1 MKAIVYEEFG
11 SADVLELRE
20 ARKPNVEPDEVL
32 VRVRAASPNP
42 YDWHFM
48 RGMPYIARLAGAGLR
63 KPKRPVLGS
72 DMAGEVEAVGGEVT
86 RFRPGD
92 EVFGFVR
99 AGGFAEYVSA
109 QEELLALKPANLSF
123 QQAATV
129 PLAALTAVQGLRD
142 VGEIQSGQK
151 VVIVGASGG
160 VGTFAV
166 QIAKWFGA
174 EVTGVCS
181 TRNLEMVRSIG
192 ADSVIDYTREDFTR
206 SGQKYDLIFQLAGTD
221 SPSACRRALT
231 PKGRLVLSSG
241 DSPGRFIGPIDRI
254 LKAVLL
260 SLFIGQTL
268 RPLDTKPSSKDL
280 QFLRELIEA
289 GSVTPVID
297 RTYPLSE
304 AADAIR
310 YLETGRA
317 RGKVVIFVSAAP
329 TTSEAAPW
337 KLQAQIQPKNR

>member
-1 MKAIVYEEFG
+1 MKAIAYEEFG
-11 SADVLELRE
+11 SADVLELKE
-20 ARKPNVEPDEVL
+20 VRKPEVEGGEVL

-48 RGMPYIARLAGAGLR
+48 RGMPYIARLTATGLR
-63 KPKRPVLGS
+63 KPKKPVLGS
-72 DMAGEVEAVGGEVT
+72 DMAGEVEAVGDDVT

-109 QEELLALKPANLSF
+109 PEELLAMKPANLSF
-123 QQAATV
+123 EQAATV
-129 PLAALTAVQGLRD
+129 PLAALTALQGLRD
-142 VGEIQSGQK
+142 VGEIRSGQK
-151 VVIVGASGG
+151 VLIVGASGG

-174 EVTGVCS
+174 DVTGVCS
-181 TRNLEMVRSIG
+181 TRNLEMVRALG
-192 ADSVIDYTREDFTR
+192 ADSAIDYTREDFTQ
-206 SGQKYDLIFQLAGTD
+206 SGQKYDLIFQLAGTA
-221 SPSACRRALT
+221 SPSACRRVLT

-241 DSPGRFIGPIDRI
+241 DSPGRFIGAVDRI
-254 LKAVLL
+254 IKAVLL

-268 RPLDTKPSSKDL
+268 IPLDTTPSSKDL
-280 QFLRELIEA
+280 EFLSELIEA

-297 RTYPLSE
+297 RTYRLSE
-304 AADAIR
+304 TADAIR

-317 RGKVVIFVSAAP
+317 RGKVVISVSAAP
-329 TTSEAAPW
+329 TMSEAAHSKPR
-337 KLQAQIQPKNR
+337 AQIAAENR